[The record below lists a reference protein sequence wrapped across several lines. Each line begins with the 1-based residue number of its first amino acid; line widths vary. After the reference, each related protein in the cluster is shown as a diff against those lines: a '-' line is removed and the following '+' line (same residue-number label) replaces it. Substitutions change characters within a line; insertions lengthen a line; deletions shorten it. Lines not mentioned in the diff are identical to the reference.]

1 MTRAVFT
8 SAFWLAMGGVAGLLA
23 FILLFSALIYV
34 ISLFDHDAR
43 KSASDPTSQRA
54 AR

>member
-1 MTRAVFT
+1 MTRAVLT

-23 FILLFSALIYV
+23 FILLFSAIFYS
-34 ISLFDHDAR
+34 ISLLALEDR
-43 KSASDPTSQRA
+43 KSASDPTSSRA